1 MDDQF
6 FMKQALAQAKIALS
20 AGEFPVGCV
29 IVYQDQIIASGARAC
44 SVGKRTNEI
53 DHAEL
58 IALKKLAETEK
69 PYNKKKTTLYC
80 TMEPCLMCFG
90 AILLSGIGRIVYA
103 YEDIMGGGTNCD
115 LLKLNPL
122 YRNTGISIVP
132 HILCGESL
140 ILFKEFFSNP
150 ENTYWKDSM
159 LAKYT
164 LNQ

>member
-1 MDDQF
+1 MNDQF
-6 FMKQALAQAKIALS
+6 FMKKALAQAKIARS

-29 IVYQDQIIASGARAC
+29 IVYKDHIIASGARAS
-44 SVGKRTNEI
+44 SVGKRPNEI

-58 IALKKLAETEK
+58 IALKKLADTEK
-69 PYNKKKTTLYC
+69 SYNMKQTILYC

-103 YEDIMGGGTNCD
+103 HEDIMGGGTNCD

-122 YRNTGISIVP
+122 YRDAGITIVP
-132 HILCGESL
+132 HILRDESL
-140 ILFKEFFSNP
+140 ALFKEFFSNP